1 MTGLYEEVAKRQN
14 PELPS
19 RGYAQYLLLVP
30 FGGFR
35 SEGCIAIYK
44 ESLSCILGF
53 FLTQIKRFG
62 VFWEVRVE
70 EVSDDSNRK
79 TDDAADDE

>member
-14 PELPS
+14 PELPGRS
-19 RGYAQYLLLVP
+19 YAQYLFFVP
-30 FGGFR
+30 LGRFGSKR
-35 SEGCIAIYK
+35 CVAIYK